1 MAFLGYIPAMLSA
14 KFDYIARSLQAV
26 TAKLGQLPPDN
37 TVEGA
42 AYVGPA
48 ENALKA
54 KGQMC
59 RNCVFFRAPYAC
71 TIVRA
76 KIDQEGICRFNI
88 IPPEKV
94 VAEAQTADKRRLS
107 AIIGK
112 PQAAA
117 PAAPAV
123 PVVAAASVTP
133 TPAAPA
139 APEKPDGRK

>member
-1 MAFLGYIPAMLSA
+1 MTPRGLLLTRWAFWRFWGRFRTMLSA

-26 TAKLGQLPPDN
+26 TAKLGQIPPDN

-48 ENALKA
+48 ENVNKT

-76 KIDQEGICRFNI
+76 KIDQEGLCRFNI
-88 IPPEKV
+88 IPPDKV
-94 VAEAQTADKRRLS
+94 VVEAKTADKRKLNPIL
-107 AIIGK
+107 AK
-112 PQAAA
+112 TKAETA
-117 PAAPAV
+117 PPAPV
-123 PVVAAASVTP
+123 
-133 TPAAPA
+133 
-139 APEKPDGRK
+139 EKPDGRK

>member
-1 MAFLGYIPAMLSA
+1 MTPRGLLLTRWAFWRFWGRFRTMLSA

-26 TAKLGQLPPDN
+26 TAKLGQFPSDN

-48 ENALKA
+48 ENVNKT

-76 KIDQEGICRFNI
+76 KIDQEGLCRFNI
-88 IPPEKV
+88 IPPDKV
-94 VAEAQTADKRRLS
+94 VVEAKTADKRKLNPIL
-107 AIIGK
+107 AK
-112 PQAAA
+112 TKAEAAA
-117 PAAPAV
+117 PAAPV
-123 PVVAAASVTP
+123 
-133 TPAAPA
+133 
-139 APEKPDGRK
+139 EKPDGRK

>member
-1 MAFLGYIPAMLSA
+1 MTPRGLLLTRWAFWRFWGRFRTMLSA

-26 TAKLGQLPPDN
+26 TAKLGQIPPDN

-48 ENALKA
+48 ENVNKT

-76 KIDQEGICRFNI
+76 KIDQEGLCRFNI
-88 IPPEKV
+88 IPPDKV
-94 VAEAQTADKRRLS
+94 AVEAKTADKRKLNPIL
-107 AIIGK
+107 AK
-112 PQAAA
+112 TKAETA
-117 PAAPAV
+117 PPAPV
-123 PVVAAASVTP
+123 
-133 TPAAPA
+133 
-139 APEKPDGRK
+139 EKPDGRK

>member
-1 MAFLGYIPAMLSA
+1 MLSA

-26 TAKLGQLPPDN
+26 TAKLGQFPSDN

-48 ENALKA
+48 ENVNKT

-76 KIDQEGICRFNI
+76 KIDQEGLCRFNI

-94 VAEAQTADKRRLS
+94 AVEAKTADKRKLNPIL
-107 AIIGK
+107 AK
-112 PQAAA
+112 TKAEAAA
-117 PAAPAV
+117 PAAPV
-123 PVVAAASVTP
+123 
-133 TPAAPA
+133 
-139 APEKPDGRK
+139 EKPDGRK

>member
-1 MAFLGYIPAMLSA
+1 MLSA

-26 TAKLGQLPPDN
+26 TAKLGQIPPDN

-42 AYVGPA
+42 SYVGPA
-48 ENALKA
+48 ENVNKS

-76 KIDQEGICRFNI
+76 KIDQEGLCRFNI

-94 VAEAQTADKRRLS
+94 VVEAQTADKRKLNPIL
-107 AIIGK
+107 AK
-112 PQAAA
+112 AKADPA
-117 PAAPAV
+117 PAA
-123 PVVAAASVTP
+123 SV
-133 TPAAPA
+133 
-139 APEKPDGRK
+139 EKTDGRK